1 MAFLLTI
8 SLTLTYAYEK
18 TRRDETQ
25 RSYKWWKSLSCKSHT
40 AYLMSSK
47 LLFYTSSVLLIRRTI
62 KSWWKQRLSR
72 KVLIKIVMDVCLR
85 ELLKLEFDNKDL
97 FRKCDIVKLLVSY
110 EVISQDFQTNKWL
123 LGFSLQ
129 LG

>member
-1 MAFLLTI
+1 
-8 SLTLTYAYEK
+8 
-18 TRRDETQ
+18 
-25 RSYKWWKSLSCKSHT
+25 
-40 AYLMSSK
+40 MSSK